1 MRYKISGES
10 LPVVS
15 VILEKGES
23 ITCEAGSMSWMDSGI
38 QMETK
43 AGGLGKMF
51 GRALTNESMFE
62 NRYTANSAGE
72 ITFASKFPG
81 SIQAVE
87 ITPSSGIIVQKGSYL
102 AHFGNIDSEIFINKK
117 MSGGLFGG
125 EGFLMRKFTGEGIIF
140 LEIDGSAHTYELA
153 AGEKKIVNTGH
164 VAYMSD
170 TCTLDIQ
177 SIKGVGNVLFGGE
190 GFFNTIVTG
199 PGTVSLQS
207 MPIQRT
213 ATALYRYMPH
223 PTSNN

>member
-1 MRYKISGES
+1 
-10 LPVVS
+10 
-15 VILEKGES
+15 
-23 ITCEAGSMSWMDSGI
+23 
-38 QMETK
+38 
-43 AGGLGKMF
+43 
-51 GRALTNESMFE
+51 
-62 NRYTANSAGE
+62 
-72 ITFASKFPG
+72 
-81 SIQAVE
+81 
-87 ITPSSGIIVQKGSYL
+87 
-102 AHFGNIDSEIFINKK
+102 

-125 EGFLMRKFTGEGIIF
+125 EGFLMRKYTGEGIIF
-140 LEIDGSAHTYELA
+140 LEIDESAHTYELA

-223 PTSNN
+223 PSSNN